1 MFKFLIVLVFI
12 ESKTSLKFYAYCFF
26 QTSKAVAQRCSVKKV
41 SLEISQNSQ
50 EYICARAFFYKVAGL
65 RPATLLKKRL
75 WHWCFPAN
83 FTKFLRK
90 PFSQNT
96 SPLVTETFNKCF
108 IRHLSLDVF
117 NPVIPQSIQNK
128 FTKKIVWS
136 HLPAFC
142 TSSSA
147 LLNTFSVSFADSSIV
162 PNASFWT
169 SEILAEIQEAIYG
182 DDNFNNKYHEEIKI
196 TILKKILQLSTGEHC
211 CWK

>member
-1 MFKFLIVLVFI
+1 MHTDFFKPQKQSPRGVL
-12 ESKTSLKFYAYCFF
+12 LK
-26 QTSKAVAQRCSVKKV
+26 RCPYKSRKIHKNTFVP
-41 SLEISQNSQ
+41 EP
-50 EYICARAFFYKVAGL
+50 FFYKVAGL
-65 RPATLLKKRL
+65 RLATLLKKRL
-75 WHWCFPAN
+75 WHWCFPVN
-83 FTKFLRK
+83 FTKFLRR
-90 PFSQNT
+90 PFLQNT
-96 SPLVTETFNKCF
+96 SPLVTETFNKYF
-108 IRHLSLDVF
+108 IRHLNLDVF
-117 NPVIPQSIQNK
+117 NPVIPPSIQNK

-147 LLNTFSVSFADSSIV
+147 LLNTFSVSLADSSIV

-196 TILKKILQLSTGEHC
+196 TILKKILQMSTGKHC